1 MKHSE
6 GWRTGGI
13 RKLARGGGRGN
24 PSRYRAALDRA
35 RYSRPRAVT
44 HHLSHSRRRRR
55 SQSQVMPS
63 IVASLALVFLLAPSA
78 SLWAQGDAAGA
89 LEGTIHERSA
99 SRSVLAARVSVRRVE
114 PDTSV
119 SATTQPD
126 VRGRYR
132 FDSLPPGRY
141 EARAVNGAIDSLRV
155 PPPTTDVSIQPGRV
169 VLADFTL
176 PSGTALREAVCGGS
190 RPSDR
195 QGAVAGR
202 ALDADA
208 DGRPLVGAELVAV
221 WMDFPLDR
229 TTRRSTPMRRVT
241 VVKTGRAGEY
251 RLCGVPTET
260 LFTLQLRSGGRGSA
274 VLRLMIP
281 EGEGAI
287 ARDLSL
293 SARTGAVV
301 AALDSV
307 GRAAAGKGRDAMR
320 EELQLAGTAE
330 LAGTVRT
337 LSGEP
342 FRGARVRVR
351 DAHPTA
357 VTDSAGRFVLRELPA
372 GTQMLVVGHP
382 GYALA
387 EHPVE
392 LRPGKRAEQAVLLV
406 RPLTLEAIQASAD
419 AMDLEAFDASRRTN
433 LYGQFLTQEQIV
445 KKRHAMET
453 VDLFDDLLGFTPFGR
468 GESARV
474 ISNLALA
481 NQHGCTSASV
491 IIQGREGRRIN
502 DVTPGQIA
510 GIEAYADAEFVPG
523 RFAGQADCGVVVIW
537 LRKTTRP
544 TPRVD
549 IRLRENGYQ

>member
-1 MKHSE
+1 
-6 GWRTGGI
+6 
-13 RKLARGGGRGN
+13 
-24 PSRYRAALDRA
+24 
-35 RYSRPRAVT
+35 
-44 HHLSHSRRRRR
+44 
-55 SQSQVMPS
+55 MPS
-63 IVASLALVFLLAPSA
+63 IVASLALLVLAPTT
-78 SLWAQGDAAGA
+78 SLRAQGLADGA

-99 SRSVLAARVSVRRVE
+99 SRSVLAARVSVRRLE
-114 PDTSV
+114 PDTLV
-119 SATTQPD
+119 SATAQPD
-126 VRGRYR
+126 GRGRYR

-141 EARAVNGAIDSLRV
+141 EARALNGAVDSLRLT
-155 PPPTTDVSIQPGRV
+155 PQTTDVRIEPGRV

-176 PSGTALREAVCGGS
+176 PSGTALREAVCGGA
-190 RPSDR
+190 RLGDR

-221 WMDFPLDR
+221 WMEFPVDR
-229 TTRRSTPMRRVT
+229 TTRRSVPTRRVT
-241 VVKTGRAGEY
+241 VMKTGQAGDY
-251 RLCGVPTET
+251 RVCGVPTET
-260 LFTLQLRSGGRGSA
+260 LVTLQLRSEGRASA

-287 ARDLSL
+287 ARDLSV
-293 SARTGAVV
+293 SVRTGAAV

-307 GRAAAGKGRDAMR
+307 GRSAAGKGRDAPR
-320 EELQLAGTAE
+320 AELQLVGTAE
-330 LAGTVRT
+330 LAGTVRS

-351 DAHPTA
+351 DARSTA
-357 VTDSAGRFVLRELPA
+357 VTDMAGRFVLTELPA

-392 LRPGKRAEQAVLLV
+392 LRPGQRVEQAVLLV
-406 RPLTLEAIQASAD
+406 RPLTLEAIQASAE

-433 LYGQFLTQEQIV
+433 RYGQFLTQEQIV
-445 KKRHAMET
+445 KMKHATET

-468 GESARV
+468 GHSARV

-481 NQHGCTSASV
+481 NQHECTSASV

-510 GIEAYADAEFVPG
+510 GIEAYPDAEFVPG
-523 RFAGQADCGVVVIW
+523 RFVGQADCGVVVIW